1 MHMQQ
6 VGQCCCILS
15 MHLHAASPCIHC
27 IEDAGFPLIFWLGMV
42 AQDSF
47 DDTPFVTLLERQ
59 GLDEQLRHVLLHAIA
74 LSPWGSPAQASAS
87 STGGLQSVDSFLCTC
102 LFLRRRGWLCR
113 ADCLIY
119 SPGYVICTATF
130 A

>member
-1 MHMQQ
+1 
-6 VGQCCCILS
+6 
-15 MHLHAASPCIHC
+15 
-27 IEDAGFPLIFWLGMV
+27 MV

-87 STGGLQSVDSFLCTC
+87 STGGLQSVDSLC
-102 LFLRRRGWLCR
+102 LFPEEARMAVQSRLSDLFSWACYLHRKFCIVQISFAQQDKQQRASSAHAQLRAFR
-113 ADCLIY
+113 AAKGCLR
-119 SPGYVICTATF
+119 S
-130 A
+130 